1 MKKVLFTLATVA
13 LFATVVSAQTIFAEQ
28 IEAPAG
34 FGATTLVMPKSPL
47 STQIIFI
54 GGTDMVETNAT
65 YGNPAASVPAKE
77 WHDFIGFTPDK
88 SGQSLGWV
96 SVNHEM
102 IQANDNIGDGGGM
115 TAFRVARDPNTDTLI
130 VLEQTLEDGR
140 QGKFFAIDFVNTV
153 GETGMNCG
161 GIQSPDGRI
170 WTAEEWFQTSNRGL
184 FANGNGVRDTS
195 DFIVKSDLPGW
206 DGVKLKRY
214 ENLNWMVEVDPI
226 QAKAIR
232 KQYNWGRQPFEGG
245 SITPNMKRVYFGPD
259 ATPGFFGMFIAD
271 VAGDFSKG
279 TLYAYKHDKPGYNWV
294 PIFGGPEVFINATAE
309 IAAKG
314 ATMYN
319 RIEWTAIDPYTN
331 DVYWTETG
339 ADNPGSR
346 FQAGARAG
354 AVLDPYHIA
363 AAAAQGVV
371 DANGLGNPLSPAY
384 TDYYGR
390 VWKYDVIKDT
400 CYVYLEGGAAS
411 NDVNKHLAN
420 PDGLNIILLN
430 GKRYMLIEE
439 DLIGRSQGRMPAD
452 FQSAINCELFILDMD
467 IQYPTV
473 DDLIRLAVTPN
484 GAEVTGAAFT
494 PDGKTLLVNSQHPS
508 TSNPFPHNHSY
519 TFAIHGF
526 DKLTAADLVE
536 PTIESRN
543 NELNE
548 EAFTVFPN
556 PTTRLVY
563 FNTTTDA
570 ALYNQAGQRLMVVS
584 NANSMDVSRL
594 TAGIYFIQNAKGQT
608 ITLSIQ

>member
-1 MKKVLFTLATVA
+1 MKKVLFTLSVVVF
-13 LFATVVSAQTIFAEQ
+13 FAAAAAAQTIFAEQ
-28 IEAPAG
+28 IEAPEVH
-34 FGATTLVMPKSPL
+34 GATTLTMPKSPL

-54 GGTDMVETNAT
+54 GGTDMVETNST

-88 SGQSLGWV
+88 SGESLGWV

-102 IQANDNIGDGGGM
+102 LQANDNIGDGGGM
-115 TAFRVARDPNTDTLI
+115 TAFRVVRDANTDTLI
-130 VLEQTLEDGR
+130 VVEQTLEDGR
-140 QGKFFAIDFVNTV
+140 KGKFFAIDFVNTV
-153 GETGMNCG
+153 GETGMNCA

-170 WTAEEWFQTSNRGL
+170 WTAEEWFRTNNR
-184 FANGNGVRDTS
+184 AIVDGVRDTS
-195 DFIVKSDLPGW
+195 DFTIKSDLAGW
-206 DGVKLKRY
+206 NGVTLKKFQ
-214 ENLNWMVEVDPI
+214 NFNWLVEVDPI

-245 SITPNMKRVYFGPD
+245 AITKNLKRVYLGAD
-259 ATPGFFGMFIAD
+259 ATPGFFTMFIAD
-271 VAGDFSKG
+271 EAGDFSKG
-279 TLYAYKHDKPGYNWV
+279 TLYAYKHDKPGYKWV
-294 PIFGGPEVFINATAE
+294 PIFGETDIFVNATAE
-309 IAAKG
+309 IASKG

-319 RIEWTAIDPYTN
+319 RIEWVAINPLTN
-331 DVYWTETG
+331 DVYWSETG
-339 ADNPGSR
+339 RDNPGSR
-346 FQAGARAG
+346 FQNGANAGG
-354 AVLDPYHIA
+354 VIDPYHIEK
-363 AAAAQGVV
+363 AAAQGVIGS
-371 DANGLGNPLSPAY
+371 NGLGNPFSSAY
-384 TDYYGR
+384 TDFYGR
-390 VWKYDVIKDT
+390 VWKYDAANDT
-400 CYVYLEGGAAS
+400 NYVYLEGGAGELTG
-411 NDVNKHLAN
+411 KHLSN

-430 GKRYMLIEE
+430 GKPYMIIEE

-452 FQSAINCELFILDMD
+452 FQNVTSCELWLLDMS
-467 IQYPTV
+467 IEYPTT
-473 DDLIRLAVTPN
+473 DDLIRLAVTPA

-494 PDGKTLLVNSQHPS
+494 PDGKSLLVNAQHPS

-526 DKLTAADLVE
+526 DKLTAADLTE

-570 ALYNQAGQRLMVVS
+570 ALYNQNGQRLMVVR
-584 NANSMDVSRL
+584 NANSMDVSKL
-594 TAGIYFIQNAKGQT
+594 AAGIYFIQNAKGQT